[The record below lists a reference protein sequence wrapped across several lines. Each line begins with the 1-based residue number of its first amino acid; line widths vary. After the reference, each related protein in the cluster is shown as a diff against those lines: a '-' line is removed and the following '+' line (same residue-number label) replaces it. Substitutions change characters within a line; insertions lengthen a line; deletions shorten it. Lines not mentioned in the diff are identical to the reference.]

1 VSGKLGGWVANL
13 SLVAV
18 ASMLTLLG
26 FEVSLRV
33 FLPQKLYRYPVGLFR
48 NDPDL
53 DFSLSPGFRGEF
65 RNPEYVTDVRINS
78 LGLRGTETQPK
89 REGVP
94 RVLGLG
100 DSFASAFNVEEGQ
113 TFLTVTETILR
124 ETLPGAQAEVINAG
138 APNYGT
144 WHELR
149 MFRRLVPMLQPDAV
163 VLAAY
168 VGNDLENNLDPQ
180 DAVVLDGLLLSRT
193 RKPGILPQS
202 LRSWLQIH
210 SMAYVFL
217 WNGWS
222 QVRPWF
228 GQKPVDPLKSE
239 KELVSPARVEKVEKG
254 YRVTAAIL
262 SQLRDDAE
270 SAGIPLFVVVIP
282 AEFQVYPDRFSR
294 LVRKQ
299 GLDPEIFDFD
309 LPQKRWVDMARAA
322 NLPVLDLL
330 PIFRSRRAGPYLYMS
345 LDGHLTVEGNRLAGE
360 SLAQFLLP
368 YLSPPVGIRNIA
380 N

>member
-1 VSGKLGGWVANL
+1 
-13 SLVAV
+13 
-18 ASMLTLLG
+18 
-26 FEVSLRV
+26 
-33 FLPQKLYRYPVGLFR
+33 
-48 NDPDL
+48 
-53 DFSLSPGFRGEF
+53 
-65 RNPEYVTDVRINS
+65 
-78 LGLRGTETQPK
+78 
-89 REGVP
+89 
-94 RVLGLG
+94 
-100 DSFASAFNVEEGQ
+100 
-113 TFLTVTETILR
+113 
-124 ETLPGAQAEVINAG
+124 
-138 APNYGT
+138 
-144 WHELR
+144 
-149 MFRRLVPMLQPDAV
+149 
-163 VLAAY
+163 
-168 VGNDLENNLDPQ
+168 
-180 DAVVLDGLLLSRT
+180 
-193 RKPGILPQS
+193 
-202 LRSWLQIH
+202 
-210 SMAYVFL
+210 
-217 WNGWS
+217 
-222 QVRPWF
+222 
-228 GQKPVDPLKSE
+228 LKSE